1 MKWLKRLAIGVVLL
15 ILFVQQRSQERRDR
29 ERALARRRRWG
40 PARCLN
46 PSTWIALVELRTCWS
61 SPALLRLPFTHC

>member
-15 ILFVQQRSQERRDR
+15 ILFVQQRSQERRDH

-40 PARCLN
+40 RRGA
-46 PSTWIALVELRTCWS
+46 
-61 SPALLRLPFTHC
+61 